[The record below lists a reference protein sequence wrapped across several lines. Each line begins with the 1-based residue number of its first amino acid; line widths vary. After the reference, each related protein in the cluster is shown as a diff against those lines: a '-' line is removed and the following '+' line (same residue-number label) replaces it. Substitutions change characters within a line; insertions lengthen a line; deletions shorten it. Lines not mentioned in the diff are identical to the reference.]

1 MEVLLG
7 DSEGVKWR
15 SCREILR
22 EQDGGLA
29 GRF

>member
-7 DSEGVKWR
+7 DSEGVEGG
-15 SCREILR
+15 SCGEILR
-22 EQDGGLA
+22 EREGGIA